1 MKTFAL
7 VLITGLVSSAATIL
21 GYTYLVE
28 PKTQY
33 VVQDVPVRQANF
45 ADGERVTYASSL
57 PTSFT
62 DAAEAVT
69 PSVVNIRAT
78 TSSGGMNWLGY
89 DGGYDSGVST
99 GSGVVISSDGYI
111 VTNNHVIEGAKEIEV
126 VLSNRR
132 NYEAKLIGTDPS
144 TDLALLKIKAEDLPY
159 LNFGDSDG
167 TRVGEWVLAVGNP
180 FNLTSTVTA
189 GIISAK
195 GRDIQILDDAYAIES
210 FIQTDAVVNPGNS
223 GGALV
228 NTKGDLIG
236 VNTAIITRSGR
247 YEGYSFAVPA
257 NIARKVVSDLREYGK
272 VQRGLLGVGIQ
283 NIDERLAER
292 LGLPDLDGVY
302 ITRVNDGGAAGDAG
316 LQSGDVIVAVNGIAV
331 ASSPGLQEQ
340 VARYRPGNRI
350 EITYIRDG
358 KRATTKVT
366 LKNQNNTTTLSTK
379 SKNKTLQAL
388 GAELRNLSRDES
400 RRMRVKGAMVVSI
413 LRGSVI
419 ERTNMDPGYIITKV
433 NDKPVR
439 SVEDVIKAIENAR
452 GLILLEGVYENYPN
466 EYYYRFDKSKMK

>member
-419 ERTNMDPGYIITKV
+419 ERTNMDPGYVITKV